1 MMSYESVPRPMAIP
15 RTAAIVAMV
24 FFFALGGGALRSR
37 AADLPASSRGDSA
50 VALAADPV
58 SRSAARLDHGGGAP
72 AADIGAGGVA
82 VADSGDAESA
92 AGSEG
97 VAVSGAARD
106 SAAGDKAQAGS
117 GEEGGEHWLRR
128 LGRGTVSVLGRV
140 VLYLVLLVGLVLIP
154 LGLGGTFV
162 MVAAAAVFGLL
173 TGFEHITLRL
183 LAVLLGLALV
193 GEGVESLL
201 GVAMA
206 RRYGASKWG
215 MWGAF
220 LGGIAGALVG
230 APIPVV
236 GNVIGALIGVFAGAF
251 ALEWIGQGRSGSSL
265 KAGWGALLGR
275 TAAGAIK
282 IALGMVIMILI
293 ISRTLS

>member
-1 MMSYESVPRPMAIP
+1 MSGSV
-15 RTAAIVAMV
+15 VE
-24 FFFALGGGALRSR
+24 GASR
-37 AADLPASSRGDSA
+37 AILLGCVIAA
-50 VALAADPV
+50 VVL
-58 SRSAARLDHGGGAP
+58 SAP
-72 AADIGAGGVA
+72 AASVPCACASAGGATASACAAAAADSGVGAVAGDGGAAVSREDSAEAGDGAGVA
-82 VADSGDAESA
+82 GGEADSGDREDGR
-92 AGSEG
+92 AGWLKRL
-97 VAVSGAARD
+97 GAAT
-106 SAAGDKAQAGS
+106 
-117 GEEGGEHWLRR
+117 L
-128 LGRGTVSVLGRV
+128 SVVGRV
-140 VLYLVLLVGLVLIP
+140 VLYLILLIGLVLIP

-162 MVAAAAVFGLL
+162 MVAAAAVFALL
-173 TGFEHITLRL
+173 TGFEQITLRL

-220 LGGIAGALVG
+220 LGGIVGAIVG
-230 APIPVV
+230 APVPVV
-236 GNVIGALIGVFAGAF
+236 GNVVGALIGVFAGAF

-265 KAGWGALLGR
+265 RAGWGALLGR

>member
-1 MMSYESVPRPMAIP
+1 LTSRANAAAPPTSSV
-15 RTAAIVAMV
+15 
-24 FFFALGGGALRSR
+24 GGAV
-37 AADLPASSRGDSA
+37 AASPASPLSR
-50 VALAADPV
+50 P
-58 SRSAARLDHGGGAP
+58 RLGLDRGAGWAGAPSGSGGA
-72 AADIGAGGVA
+72 AA
-82 VADSGDAESA
+82 ADSGAVRGQE
-92 AGSEG
+92 SEG
-97 VAVSGAARD
+97 AATAGRAEIGPRGGGESGT
-106 SAAGDKAQAGS
+106 AGDETES
-117 GEEGGEHWLRR
+117 GPPDRGHEHWLKR
-128 LGRGTVSVLGRV
+128 LGRTALSVVGRT
-140 VLYLVLLVGLVLIP
+140 VLYLILLIGLVLIP

-173 TGFEHITLRL
+173 TGFEQITVRL

-193 GEGVESLL
+193 GEGIESLL

-220 LGGIAGALVG
+220 LGGIAGAIVG
-230 APIPVV
+230 APVPVV
-236 GNVIGALIGVFAGAF
+236 GNVVGALIGVFAGAF
-251 ALEWIGQGRSGSSL
+251 VLEWIGQGRSDSSL